1 MNDPTIRVK
10 LKQKLRFNMIKERMA
25 DGCRVIRDGQTF
37 VIYAVDFHDAG
48 IYLCEAPS
56 ASISRKQEVFL
67 MIKPGKA

>member
-10 LKQKLRFNMIKERMA
+10 LKQKLYRMIKERMA
-25 DGCRVIRDGQTF
+25 DGCRVIRVGQTF
-37 VIYAVDFHDAG
+37 VIHAVDFHDAG

-56 ASISRKQEVFL
+56 ASISRKQEVLL

>member
-10 LKQKLRFNMIKERMA
+10 LKQKLPFGMIKERMA
-25 DGCRVIRDGQTF
+25 DGCRVIRDGQRF
-37 VIYAVDFHDAG
+37 VIRAVDFHDAG

-56 ASISRKQEVFL
+56 AFISRKQEVFL